1 MLVSDDPGVDL
12 CLNAEL
18 LPRAILGYLYPG
30 TKQSPERE
38 PADVRRP
45 VLLRGERDTAS
56 AAPS

>member
-1 MLVSDDPGVDL
+1 MEVSDDPGVAP

-18 LPRAILGYLYPG
+18 LPKAILGYLYPG

-38 PADVRRP
+38 PAVMRRP
-45 VLLRGERDTAS
+45 VLLYVERDTAS